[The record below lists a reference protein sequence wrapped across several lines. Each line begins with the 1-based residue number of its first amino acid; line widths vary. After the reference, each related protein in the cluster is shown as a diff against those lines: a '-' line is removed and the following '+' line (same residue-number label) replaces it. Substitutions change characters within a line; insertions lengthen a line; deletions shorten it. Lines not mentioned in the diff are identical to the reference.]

1 MERNRFTFADS
12 EIAKKLDRYKD
23 HVLMKIDKMVDW
35 CSFDKILSKVDS
47 RNTNPSGR
55 DCYNP
60 STMFRIFIIQ
70 HYYNLSV
77 RDMEDQLH
85 LNVLYSYFCR
95 ISFGSPVPDHS
106 TISRWRD
113 RFIKHNIY
121 EQLLSAFHQQIQE
134 KGFDLRPGNI
144 AIIDATL
151 IESQARPKK
160 KEIIDV
166 EPIGDEELPKST
178 TSQDVD
184 NNNYSYSVEE
194 SNDPDA
200 RWVKKGSKS
209 VYGYKMT
216 AIVDDQGLVNNVI
229 TTSAN
234 ISDYHLF
241 EPCLN
246 KAQLPEGTKV
256 LSDKGY
262 DSQGN
267 RDILK
272 KNKLEDGIMRKKPKN
287 AVSDDERI
295 KRNYEISKSRFI
307 VERTF
312 GYLKRQFRMGRSRY
326 IGLIKTHNSNVI
338 SALTFNFIRS
348 INLSTG

>member
-1 MERNRFTFADS
+1 
-12 EIAKKLDRYKD
+12 
-23 HVLMKIDKMVDW
+23 MKIDKMIDW

-47 RNTNPSGR
+47 RNSNPSGR

-85 LNVLYSYFCR
+85 LNVLYSYFCK

-121 EQLLSAFHQQIQE
+121 EELLLAFHKQIQDN
-134 KGFDLRPGNI
+134 GFDLRPGNI

-166 EPIGDEELPKST
+166 EPVGDEELLKPDSSLFTDKDKIT
-178 TSQDVD
+178 
-184 NNNYSYSVEE
+184 YSVEE
-194 SNDPDA
+194 SNDSEA
-200 RWVKKGSKS
+200 RWVKKGAKS

-216 AIVDDQGLVNNVI
+216 AIVDDKGLVNNVI
-229 TTSAN
+229 TTPAN
-234 ISDYHLF
+234 ISDFHLF
-241 EPCLN
+241 EPCIN
-246 KAQLPEGTKV
+246 KALLPEGTKV

-262 DSQGN
+262 DSQDN

-272 KNKLEDGIMRKKPKN
+272 RNKLEDGIMRKKPKN
-287 AVSDDERI
+287 VIYDKERI
-295 KRNYEISKSRFI
+295 ERNHEISKNRFVI
-307 VERTF
+307 ERTF
-312 GYLKRQFRMGRSRY
+312 GYLKRKFRIGRSRY
-326 IGLIKTHNSNVI
+326 IGLTKTHNSNVV

-348 INLSTG
+348 INLATG